1 MAKPAQ
7 RFLDPQVL
15 GRIADLQLVAKT
27 VVAGFLI
34 GLHRSPYHGVSIDFA
49 EYRPYNYGDDP
60 RAVDWNV
67 YARTD
72 RHYIKKYHGETNAE
86 IHIVLDSSA
95 SMGYKSAGH
104 KQGGPVSSGKPGYKS
119 GDLTK
124 FDYACYLAAS
134 LAFFAAHQRDAVGL
148 LLFDTEIRQSIPA
161 RARPGQLSWILHEL
175 DRARPAKGTDFSGPL
190 EEVARFIRKRG
201 MVVIIS
207 DFLES
212 PEQVLRAVRELQFE
226 GNDIILFHIL
236 DPGELEFELDTAVLL
251 EDLETSEKLEVIPEY
266 VTEQYRKLLQEHI
279 RELGHACRTSRIDY
293 AMLNTGL
300 PLDHALFAYLSMR
313 QRRI

>member
-1 MAKPAQ
+1 MATPAQ

-72 RHYIKKYHGETNAE
+72 RHYIKKYHGETNTE

-95 SMGYKSAGH
+95 SMGYKSAGQ
-104 KQGGPVSSGKPGYKS
+104 KPRGPVPGGKPGYKP
-119 GDLTK
+119 GNLTK

-201 MVVIIS
+201 IVVIVS

-226 GNDIILFHIL
+226 GNDIILFHVL

-279 RELGHACRTSRIDY
+279 RELSHACRNSRIDY